1 MKRLFLI
8 LTIVSVVICS
18 SCDKTIIKSSATKSG
33 VILAYPTSGAPFN
46 SLSGGMNFF
55 DKALIS
61 TSALTAD
68 TTTFNF
74 SADIPD
80 TATSSIVV
88 TVGVDTAQVSYYN
101 SHPELQSDTTH
112 QTLALLPDS
121 CYNIPSTT
129 STIAVGSSQGVF
141 QIQFYRKKINTSQT
155 GYLLPVSITDASGNA
170 INQNMKTIYFHMYKK

>member
-8 LTIVSVVICS
+8 LTIVSVVIWG
-18 SCDKTIIKSSATKSG
+18 CDKTIIKPSATKSG

-46 SLSGGMNFF
+46 SLSGGINFF

-61 TSALTAD
+61 TSVLTAD

-80 TATSSIVV
+80 MATSSITV
-88 TVGVDTAQVSYYN
+88 TVGVDTSQLSYYN

-129 STIAVGSSQGVF
+129 STITAGSSQGVF

-155 GYLLPVSITDASGNA
+155 GYLLPVSITDASGDA